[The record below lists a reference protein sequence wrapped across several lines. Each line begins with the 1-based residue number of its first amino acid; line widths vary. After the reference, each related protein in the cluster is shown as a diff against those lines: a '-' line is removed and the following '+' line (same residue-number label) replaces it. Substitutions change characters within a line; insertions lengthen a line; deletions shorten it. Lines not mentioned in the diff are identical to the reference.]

1 MTKFVAYF
9 LVVCA
14 VAAVVVSMVHER
26 SPEKIA
32 RHSLDFFLKIAGGIF
47 IFSVF
52 VYLLER
58 FFIG

>member
-1 MTKFVAYF
+1 MTEFVAFF
-9 LVVCA
+9 LIACA
-14 VAAVVVSMVHER
+14 VASVVVSTVHER
-26 SPEKIA
+26 SPERIV

-47 IFSVF
+47 IFSVI